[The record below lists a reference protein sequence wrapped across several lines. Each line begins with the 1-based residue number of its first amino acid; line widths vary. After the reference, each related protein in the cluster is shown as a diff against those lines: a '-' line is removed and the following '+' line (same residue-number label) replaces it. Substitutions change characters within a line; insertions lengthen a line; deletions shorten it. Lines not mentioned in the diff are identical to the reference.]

1 MGPSFEGGQRM
12 LVNMNGQL
20 VPKEKAVVSVFDHG
34 LLYGD
39 GVFEGVRAYNGR
51 VFRLREHLERLYD
64 SAKAILLQPPLGLE
78 AMRQEVLRTLAAN
91 GLKDAYIRPVFTRG
105 VGDLGLSPAN
115 CPKATYFI
123 IADRIRLYPEATYK
137 DGLALIT
144 VPTRRNVAEALSPK
158 IKSLNYLNNILA
170 KIEANQRGALE
181 AILLTQDGYV
191 AECTADNLFIL
202 RKGRLLT
209 PPTWQGALEGVTRQ
223 AVIELAQKRKV
234 AVAEEP
240 MTRYDIYTA
249 QEAFMTGTAA
259 EIVPVTALDGRSV
272 GSGEPGPLT
281 KALMQ
286 DYRALTRREGDRIP
300 AARAKG
306 GKR

>member
-1 MGPSFEGGQRM
+1 M
-12 LVNMNGQL
+12 LVNLNGKL

-39 GVFEGVRAYNGR
+39 GVFEGIRAYNGR
-51 VFRLREHLERLYD
+51 VFRLSAHLERLYD
-64 SAKAILLQPPLGLE
+64 SAKAILLNPPLPLE
-78 AMRQEVLRTLAAN
+78 SLRKEILRTLAAN

-105 VGDLGLSPAN
+105 EGDLGLNPAN
-115 CPKATYFI
+115 CPKSTWFVVT
-123 IADRIRLYPEATYK
+123 DRIRLYPDRTYR
-137 DGLALIT
+137 DGLPLAT
-144 VPTRRNVAEALSPK
+144 VPTRRNVSEALSPK

-181 AILLTQDGYV
+181 AVMLTQDGYV

-223 AVIELAQKRKV
+223 AVIDLARKRRLP
-234 AVAEEP
+234 VAEEP
-240 MTRYDIYTA
+240 ITRYDVYTA

-259 EIVPVTALDGRSV
+259 EIVPVISLDERAVGDGR
-272 GSGEPGPLT
+272 PGAWTRRLIADF
-281 KALMQ
+281 KALV
-286 DYRALTRREGDRIP
+286 RSEGDRIP
-300 AARAKG
+300 AAKG
-306 GKR
+306 GVR

>member
-1 MGPSFEGGQRM
+1 M
-12 LVNMNGQL
+12 LVNLNGKL
-20 VPKEKAVVSVFDHG
+20 VPKEKAVISVFDHG

-39 GVFEGVRAYNGR
+39 GVFEGIRAYNGR
-51 VFRLREHLERLYD
+51 VFRLAQHLDRLYD
-64 SAKAILLQPPLGLE
+64 SAKAILMEPPLSKA
-78 AMRQEVLRTLAAN
+78 AMRAEILKTLSAN

-105 VGDLGLSPAN
+105 EGDLGLSPTL
-115 CPKATYFI
+115 CLRPTYFI
-123 IADRIRLYPEATYK
+123 ITDRIRLYPDATYR

-170 KIEANQRGALE
+170 KIEAGQRGALE

-209 PPTWQGALEGVTRQ
+209 PPTWQGALEGVTRE
-223 AVIELAQKRKV
+223 AVLELARKAKLA
-234 AVAEEP
+234 AVEEP
-240 MTRYDIYTA
+240 ITRYDVYTA

-259 EIVPVTALDGRSV
+259 EIVPVTSLDGRPI
-272 GSGEPGPLT
+272 GSGKPGPVT
-281 KALMQ
+281 KTLMAGFK
-286 DYRALTRREGDRIP
+286 ALTRAGGDAIP
-300 AARAKG
+300 AKSGRRGA
-306 GKR
+306 

>member
-1 MGPSFEGGQRM
+1 M
-12 LVNMNGQL
+12 LVNLNGRL

-64 SAKAILLQPPLGLE
+64 SAKAILLQPPLSME
-78 AMRQEVLRTLAAN
+78 AMRGEVLRTLAAN

-115 CPKATYFI
+115 CPHPTYFI
-123 IADRIRLYPEATYK
+123 IPEATYK

-170 KIEANQRGALE
+170 KVEASQRGALE
-181 AILLTQDGYV
+181 AILLTHDGYV

-223 AVIELAQKRKV
+223 AVIELAKKRKV
-234 AVAEEP
+234 TVAEEP
-240 MTRYDIYTA
+240 MTRYDVYTA

-259 EIVPVTALDGRSV
+259 EIVPVTALDGRSI
-272 GSGEPGPLT
+272 GTGEPGPLT
-281 KALMQ
+281 RHLMQ

-300 AARAKG
+300 AARPKG
-306 GKR
+306 GK

>member
-1 MGPSFEGGQRM
+1 M

-20 VPKEKAVVSVFDHG
+20 LPKEKAVVSVFDHG

-51 VFRLREHLERLYD
+51 VFRLTQHLERLYD
-64 SAKAILLQPPLGLE
+64 SAKAILLTPPLPLE
-78 AMRQEVLRTLAAN
+78 ALRKEILRTLAAN

-105 VGDLGLSPAN
+105 PGDLSLSPAS
-115 CPKATYFI
+115 CPRASYFI
-123 IADRIRLYPEATYK
+123 ITDRIRLYPEATYR

-144 VPTRRNVAEALSPK
+144 VPTRRNVSEALSPK

-170 KIEANQRGALE
+170 KIEATQRGALE
-181 AILLTQDGYV
+181 AVLLTQDGYV

-223 AVIELAQKRKV
+223 AVLELAEKRRV
-234 AVAEEP
+234 SAVEEP
-240 MTRYDIYTA
+240 ITRYDIYTS

-259 EIVPVTALDGRSV
+259 EIVPVTALDGRSI
-272 GSGEPGPLT
+272 GDGEPGPLT
-281 KALMQ
+281 KGLMR
-286 DYRALTRREGDRIP
+286 DYRDLTRREGDRIP
-300 AARAKG
+300 AARKT
-306 GKR
+306 RP